1 MAAAKMAADGNSD
14 IKRKSKGFLQSNS
27 AQMDSA

>member
-14 IKRKSKGFLQSNS
+14 IKRESKGFLQSNS
-27 AQMDSA
+27 AQMDLA